1 MRGALGTGAVCVSF
15 CSSPRSSCSQRYS
28 LTASL
33 PACVPPGNVFIVS
46 PDQQGKDREG
56 RR

>member
-28 LTASL
+28 LTASQ